1 MEITIKILQIA
12 IALLTFGLAVVTCM
26 VLNPQKTFIR
36 VYERVDNQLREVNIF
51 RYEKIERFLKEN
63 GAAEHFGNWISPL
76 KYFLLRFCCSMIGF
90 LLGSLV
96 NIPIALVLLLVG
108 FQAPKYLLLR
118 FNSRDNQKM
127 LPQLRTL
134 YNALQEQIKAGV
146 YVTDALAEAYR
157 GLPKGR
163 LRKGLEVLSGEILLK
178 KDFGEALENFQQSFQ
193 NPTLEAL
200 CIILLQAQESGQTTE
215 LLADMSE
222 QLKDMQAAAM
232 LRKKEQLNRV
242 ETLCILGI
250 LSVVIGIIVYACIT
264 NMLQSISTL

>member
-96 NIPIALVLLLVG
+96 NIPIALVLCWWVFRLPNICCSGLTAG
-108 FQAPKYLLLR
+108 IIKRCCHNSGR
-118 FNSRDNQKM
+118 FIMPCRS
-127 LPQLRTL
+127 
-134 YNALQEQIKAGV
+134 
-146 YVTDALAEAYR
+146 
-157 GLPKGR
+157 R
-163 LRKGLEVLSGEILLK
+163 LR
-178 KDFGEALENFQQSFQ
+178 
-193 NPTLEAL
+193 
-200 CIILLQAQESGQTTE
+200 QEFS
-215 LLADMSE
+215 
-222 QLKDMQAAAM
+222 
-232 LRKKEQLNRV
+232 
-242 ETLCILGI
+242 
-250 LSVVIGIIVYACIT
+250 
-264 NMLQSISTL
+264 

>member
-146 YVTDALAEAYR
+146 LCNGCPGRSIQRTSKREAAERLGGFVRRNTSKKRFRRSLGKLSAKLSESYSGSALYHPSASPGIRTDYGAPGGYVR
-157 GLPKGR
+157 
-163 LRKGLEVLSGEILLK
+163 
-178 KDFGEALENFQQSFQ
+178 
-193 NPTLEAL
+193 
-200 CIILLQAQESGQTTE
+200 
-215 LLADMSE
+215 
-222 QLKDMQAAAM
+222 AA
-232 LRKKEQLNRV
+232 
-242 ETLCILGI
+242 
-250 LSVVIGIIVYACIT
+250 
-264 NMLQSISTL
+264 